1 MPVVAALDFLADTF
15 KTKIP
20 PVCAV
25 FGDEPFLKTAAIAEL
40 RQQVLGEGDAEFSL
54 TRFSGRSVEAR
65 EVFDELATV
74 ALFGGGERL
83 VIVEDAD
90 DFVSQHRAALEAY
103 VAEPS
108 GASTLAL
115 VVDSWPSNTRLAKA
129 VAATGLAIECKF
141 PAAAQVLKWLV
152 TWARN
157 RHRAK
162 LERDAAE
169 LLLEIVGPEMGL
181 LDQELAKLAAAAGQ
195 SAITAELV
203 QQLVG
208 GWRAKTAWD
217 MLDAALEGRARQA
230 LVELDR
236 LLLAGE
242 VPIAILAQIGASLR
256 RFAAATRYIQQAE
269 AAGRKTSLRQ
279 ALEAAGV
286 KPAPFIM
293 NKAEAQLRQLGRQRG
308 GQLLAWLLEVDL
320 ALKGSSSSPPKARI
334 VLEQLLVRLSTPT
347 KPAGSPAPRPTLSRT
362 GAGR

>member
-1 MPVVAALDFLADTF
+1 MPLVAALDFLADTF

-20 PVCAV
+20 PACAV
-25 FGDEPFLKTAAIAEL
+25 FGDEPFLKTAALAEL
-40 RQQVLGEGDAEFSL
+40 RQRVLGGGDAEFSL
-54 TRFSGRSVEAR
+54 TRFAGRSVEAR

-83 VIVEDAD
+83 VIVEDAA
-90 DFVSQHRAALEAY
+90 DFVSANRAALEDY

-108 GASTLAL
+108 GAGTLVL

-141 PAAAQVLKWLV
+141 PTGAKAIKWLE
-152 TWARN
+152 TWART

-162 LERDAAE
+162 LQRDAAE

-195 SAITAELV
+195 EAITAERV

-217 MLDAALEGRARQA
+217 MLDAALEGRTRQA
-230 LVELDR
+230 LLELDR

-242 VPIAILAQIGASLR
+242 APIAVLAQIGATLR
-256 RFAAATRYIQQAE
+256 RFGAATRYIQQAE
-269 AAGRKTSLRQ
+269 SAGRKTSLRQ

-286 KPAPFIM
+286 KPLPFIM

-308 GQLLAWLLEVDL
+308 GQLLAWLLEADL
-320 ALKGSSSSPPKARI
+320 ALKGVSSSPPKARI
-334 VLEQLLVRLSTPT
+334 VLEQLLMRLSAAA
-347 KPAGSPAPRPTLSRT
+347 KGAGSPAPRAAVSR
-362 GAGR
+362 R